1 MSFTFEKVAEL
12 KYDELISLYII
23 ETDDI
28 LKEIF
33 EEKVKTPFNLLYT
46 FIKDGGELV
55 SSETKEVI
63 FEMFDKLI
71 STRVSLSE
79 RYKNLQQ
86 TGYVSKKIGIEQPIT
101 ETIVKPTIEVVEP
114 TVEAVKPTK
123 AKKERELPRR
133 YGKDK
138 ILKDIKEQDKPATPL
153 QRAMIDL
160 NDVRNLYVK
169 MCDRGIKDMLGG
181 GQNFTEEDCRK
192 ISAMIKTFK
201 QQAEKIMNSNK

>member
-1 MSFTFEKVAEL
+1 MSFAFEKVADL
-12 KYDELISLYII
+12 KYDELISLSII
-23 ETDDI
+23 ETDDM

-33 EEKVKTPFNLLYT
+33 EEKVRTPFNLLYT
-46 FIKDGGELV
+46 FIKDGGELL

-71 STRVSLSE
+71 STRVLLSE

-86 TGYVSKKIGIEQPIT
+86 TGYVSKKIGVEQPIT
-101 ETIVKPTIEVVEP
+101 ETIVKPTIEVVE
-114 TVEAVKPTK
+114 PTK

-181 GQNFTEEDCRK
+181 GENFTEEDCRK

>member
-12 KYDELISLYII
+12 KYDELISLYVI
-23 ETDDI
+23 ETDDM

-33 EEKVKTPFNLLYT
+33 EEKVKTPFNLLYL
-46 FIKDGGELV
+46 FIKDNDNKV
-55 SSETKEVI
+55 SEETKEVI

-79 RYKNLQQ
+79 RYQHLQD
-86 TGYVSKKIGIEQPIT
+86 TGYVNKKIQEKYPTTETQTIEQPI
-101 ETIVKPTIEVVEP
+101 IVDKPT
-114 TVEAVKPTK
+114 TVQTPK
-123 AKKERELPRR
+123 AKKEKALPRR
-133 YGKDK
+133 YGKEK
-138 ILKDIKEQDKPATPL
+138 ILKDIKEQNHPATAL

-160 NDVRNLYVK
+160 NDIRNLYVK
-169 MCDRGIKDMLGG
+169 LSDRSIRDLLGG

-201 QQAEKIMNSNK
+201 QQADGIINKRK

>member
-1 MSFTFEKVAEL
+1 MSFAFEKVAEL

-86 TGYVSKKIGIEQPIT
+86 TGYVSKKIGVEQPIT
-101 ETIVKPTIEVVEP
+101 ETIVKPTIEVVE
-114 TVEAVKPTK
+114 PTK

-138 ILKDIKEQDKPATPL
+138 ILKDIKEQNKPATPL

-181 GQNFTEEDCRK
+181 GENFTEEDCRK